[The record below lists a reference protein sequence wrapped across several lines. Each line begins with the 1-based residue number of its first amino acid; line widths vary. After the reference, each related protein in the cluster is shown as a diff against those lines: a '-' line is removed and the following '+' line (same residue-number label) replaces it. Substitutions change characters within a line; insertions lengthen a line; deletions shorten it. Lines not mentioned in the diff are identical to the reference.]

1 MTKRLRGITIW
12 TALGVA
18 AALALWRAFIPSP
31 MLVEVATVRR
41 GVLEISVDDDGRTRV
56 RDRFT
61 ISAPILGTLLRTPL
75 RAGDAVRANETVVA
89 EFLPSASSPLDPRA
103 RQEAEAK
110 LAAAEA
116 AVEQA
121 EANRARAGADLQ
133 YARATHE
140 RSSDLYAKRVISRE
154 ELDGAERDRAAT
166 EAALRAA
173 ESALH
178 VAKHDVDVARAVLR
192 GGTEPTGADSD
203 GRMLLRSPID
213 GKVLRIHEES
223 ARTLA
228 AGTPIL
234 DVGDVA
240 RIEIVAEYLTQDAV
254 RVRPGM
260 DVLLEGWSVDI
271 GGLNGT
277 TLRGIV
283 RVVEPGGFTK
293 VSALGVEEQRVNI
306 LIDPA
311 GDPHAWAAIGDGYRV
326 ETRIILWRG
335 GDVVVVPTG
344 ALFRD
349 GDGWAVFVVERNRA
363 RRRTVTLGHTGGLE
377 GEVIE
382 GLADG
387 DTIIMYPS
395 ELVEDGASV
404 EARRRS

>member
-18 AALALWRAFIPSP
+18 AAVALWRAFIPSP
-31 MLVEVATVRR
+31 LLVEVATVRR

-121 EANRARAGADLQ
+121 EANRARAEAELQ
-133 YARATHE
+133 YARTTHD
-140 RSSDLYAKRVISRE
+140 RSRDLYAKRVIPHE
-154 ELDGAERDRAAT
+154 ELDGAERDRAAA

-178 VAKHDVDVARAVLR
+178 VAQHDVDVARAVLR
-192 GGTEPTGADSD
+192 GGGEPTGAEAD

-213 GKVLRIHEES
+213 GKVLRVHEES

-240 RIEIVAEYLTQDAV
+240 RLEIVAEYLTQDAA

-260 DVLLEGWSVDI
+260 DVLLEGWSVDL

-277 TLRGIV
+277 TLRGRV

-311 GDPHAWAAIGDGYRV
+311 GDPQTWAAIGDGYRV

-335 GDVVVVPTG
+335 EDVVVVPTG

-377 GEVIE
+377 AEVIE

-387 DTIIMYPS
+387 DTIVMYPS
-395 ELVEDGASV
+395 ELVENGARV
-404 EARRRS
+404 EPRRRS